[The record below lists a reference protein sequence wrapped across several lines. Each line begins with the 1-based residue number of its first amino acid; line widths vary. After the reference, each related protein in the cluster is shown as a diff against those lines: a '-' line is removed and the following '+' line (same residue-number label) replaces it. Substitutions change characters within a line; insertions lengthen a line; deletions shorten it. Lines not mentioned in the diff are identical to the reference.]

1 MSKGQV
7 GRLAV
12 ASQDGES
19 NGTTL
24 ETLRQNLVEGA
35 GEFGHFLRRPADQIA
50 ASLWYHLKRPL
61 FAFGPYRLSLFGPN
75 PTAVR
80 LSPTDPWPGNADE
93 GAEILAGS
101 FHFAGSTLRN
111 PAPLWRP
118 PGATEGWLTSL
129 HSFFWLRDLRAVG
142 GDAARRRAR
151 DLVGSWLA
159 ANESWSVPAWQPV
172 VLGQRLTNWLGQY
185 EFFAASADIAFR
197 HRLLEGLV
205 HQARHLSRILPGG
218 LAGCDLIMALQGL
231 IYVGACIPGCESWLE
246 RGLQLLE
253 RELGKQILADGG
265 HIERSPSQH
274 LKVLRAL
281 IDIRA
286 LLHASGKPVPPSL
299 ATTIENMAPILRLL
313 RHGDGGLALFN
324 GSNEDTGWQ
333 IDMVLQRA
341 DGAAR
346 SLLNAPHSGF
356 QRLQAGRSVV
366 IVDAGAP
373 PQPGYDR
380 DAHAGTLAFEMSAGR
395 ERLIVNCGA
404 QSNHP
409 NWQWVQRSTA
419 AHSTA
424 VLGDTNSSQ
433 LGSRR
438 GLRKT
443 PHQVSCRREEVDG
456 NTWLDM
462 SHDGYEAAFGVSHH
476 RRLFLSSGGDDLR
489 GEDRFE
495 GSEAANIV
503 LRFHLHPDVTA
514 SLAASG
520 DNVLIRPAKGAG
532 WQFRAKGGDVTLE
545 QSVYL
550 GRSGE
555 IRRSEQIVVSCLAAE
570 LAADADDESA
580 SEKQAPVSQTAPEGR
595 VIKWA
600 IKRVSSSKG
609 S

>member
-1 MSKGQV
+1 MMSKGQV
-7 GRLAV
+7 GSLA
-12 ASQDGES
+12 ATSKDG
-19 NGTTL
+19 GTDPSAL
-24 ETLRQNLVEGA
+24 DVFRQKVTDAG
-35 GEFGHFLRRPADQIA
+35 GEFRHFIRRPGDQVA
-50 ASLWYHLKRPL
+50 AALWYQIKRPFFRL
-61 FAFGPYRLSLFGPN
+61 PPYRFSLFGPN

-80 LSPTDPWPGNADE
+80 LSPTDPWPGNAE
-93 GAEILAGS
+93 GGSEILAGS
-101 FHFAGSTLRN
+101 LRFAGSTLRN

-118 PGATEGWLTSL
+118 PGATQAWLSDL

-159 ANESWSVPAWQPV
+159 ANDHWNAPAWQPV
-172 VLGQRLTNWLGQY
+172 ILGQRLTNWLGQY
-185 EFFAASADIAFR
+185 EFFAASADVAFR

-205 HQARHLSRILPGG
+205 RQARHLSRVLPGG
-218 LAGCDLIMALQGL
+218 LAGCDLIIALQGL
-231 IYVGACIPGCESWLE
+231 IYVGTCIPGCEAWLE
-246 RGLQLLE
+246 QGLTLLE

-265 HIERSPSQH
+265 HIERSPSRH

-286 LLHASGKPVPPSL
+286 LLHASGKTVPPSL
-299 ATTIENMAPILRLL
+299 GTAIENMAPILRLL

-346 SLLNAPHSGF
+346 SLLNAPNSGF

-373 PQPGYDR
+373 PPPGYDR
-380 DAHAGTLAFEMSAGR
+380 HAHAGILSFELSAGR

-404 QSNHP
+404 QANHP
-409 NWQWVQRSTA
+409 GWRWVQRSTA

-424 VLGDTNSSQ
+424 VLGNTNSSQ
-433 LGSRR
+433 LGPRS
-438 GLRKT
+438 GLLKSPRNVT
-443 PHQVSCRREEVDG
+443 CRREDVDG

-462 SHDGYEAAFGVSHH
+462 SHDGYEDSYGAVHH
-476 RRLFLSSGGDDLR
+476 RRLFLSSTGDDLR
-489 GEDRFE
+489 GEDRFDAAPS
-495 GSEAANIV
+495 GSIV
-503 LRFHLHPDVTA
+503 LRFHLHPDVDA

-520 DNVLIRPAKGAG
+520 DNVLLRPAKGAG
-532 WQFRAKGGDVTLE
+532 WQFRARGGVLSLE

-550 GRSGE
+550 GRAGE
-555 IRRSEQIVVSCLAAE
+555 VRRGEQIVVSCPSP
-570 LAADADDESA
+570 AADGPEAPL
-580 SEKQAPVSQTAPEGR
+580 SEEAQDGMIV
-595 VIKWA
+595 VKWA
-600 IKRVSSSKG
+600 LKRVAIAKG
-609 S
+609 A

>member
-12 ASQDGES
+12 ASQDGEN
-19 NGTTL
+19 NGSTL
-24 ETLRQNLVEGA
+24 ETLRQNLAEGFD
-35 GEFGHFLRRPADQIA
+35 EFGHFLRRPADQIA
-50 ASLWYHLKRPL
+50 AAIWYRLKRPL
-61 FAFGPYRLSLFGPN
+61 FGFAPYRLSLFGPN

-118 PGATEGWLTSL
+118 PGAADGWLAEL

-159 ANESWSVPAWQPV
+159 ANESWSAPAWQPV
-172 VLGQRLTNWLGQY
+172 ILGQRLTNWLGQY
-185 EFFAASADIAFR
+185 EFFAASADVSFR
-197 HRLLEGLV
+197 HRLLDGLV
-205 HQARHLSRILPGG
+205 QQARHLSRVLPGG

-231 IYVGACIPGCESWLE
+231 IYVGACIPGCEAWLE

-253 RELGKQILADGG
+253 RELSKQILADGG
-265 HIERSPSQH
+265 HIERSPSRH

-286 LLHASGKPVPPSL
+286 LLHASGKPVPQSL

-356 QRLQAGRSVV
+356 QRLQAGRSIV
-366 IVDAGAP
+366 IVDAGSP
-373 PQPGYDR
+373 PQAGYDR
-380 DAHAGTLAFEMSAGR
+380 QAHAGTLAFEMSAGR
-395 ERLIVNCGA
+395 ERLIVNCGT

-433 LGSRR
+433 LGLRH
-438 GLRKT
+438 GLLKT
-443 PHQVSCRREEVDG
+443 PHHVTCRREEVEG

-462 SHDGYEAAFGVSHH
+462 SHDGYAAAFGITHH
-476 RRLFLSSGGDDLR
+476 RRLFLSSSGEDLR

-495 GSEAANIV
+495 GQHEGGIV
-503 LRFHLHPDVTA
+503 LRFHLHPDVKA

-520 DNVLIRPAKGAG
+520 DNVLLRPSKGAG
-532 WQFRAKGGDVTLE
+532 WQFRARGGEISLE

-555 IRRSEQIVVSCLAAE
+555 IRRSEQIVINC
-570 LAADADDESA
+570 
-580 SEKQAPVSQTAPEGR
+580 QAPEDGQDGQDDRIV
-595 VIKWA
+595 KWA
-600 IKRVSSSKG
+600 IKRVSSGKG

>member
-12 ASQDGES
+12 ASPDGES
-19 NGTTL
+19 TRSTFDS
-24 ETLRQNLVEGA
+24 LRQTLVEGA
-35 GEFGHFLRRPADQIA
+35 GKFGHFLRRPGDQV
-50 ASLWYHLKRPL
+50 ASALWYSLKRPL
-61 FAFGPYRLSLFGPN
+61 FGLAPYRFSLFGPN
-75 PTAVR
+75 ATAVR

-93 GAEILAGS
+93 GAEILAGN
-101 FHFAGSTLRN
+101 FNFAGNTLRN

-118 PGATEGWLTSL
+118 PGAPAGWIANL
-129 HSFFWLRDLRAVG
+129 HSFSWLRDLRAVG

-159 ANESWSVPAWQPV
+159 ANDHYSAAAWQPV
-172 VLGQRLTNWLGQY
+172 ILGQRLTNWLGQY
-185 EFFAASADIAFR
+185 EFFAASADVAFR
-197 HRLLEGLV
+197 HRLLEGMV
-205 HQARHLSRILPGG
+205 QQARHLSRVLPGG

-231 IYVGACIPGCESWLE
+231 ISVGACIPGCESWLE
-246 RGLQLLE
+246 RGLALLE
-253 RELGKQILADGG
+253 RELAKQILADGG
-265 HIERSPSQH
+265 HIERSPSRH

-299 ATTIENMAPILRLL
+299 ATAIENMAPILRLL
-313 RHGDGGLALFN
+313 RHGDGGLSLFN

-333 IDMVLQRA
+333 IDMILQRA

-366 IVDAGAP
+366 IVDAGRP

-380 DAHAGTLAFEMSAGR
+380 NAHAGTLGFELSAGR

-404 QSNHP
+404 QANHP

-419 AHSTA
+419 AHTTA

-433 LGSRR
+433 LGPQAS
-438 GLRKT
+438 LFKT
-443 PHQVSCRREEVDG
+443 PRNVACRREEVEG

-462 SHDGYEAAFGVSHH
+462 SHDGYRDAFGVIHH
-476 RRLFLSSGGDDLR
+476 RRLFLSSTGDDLR

-495 GSEAANIV
+495 GDGAHPVV

-520 DNVLIRPAKGAG
+520 DNVLLRPAKGAG
-532 WQFRAKGGDVTLE
+532 WQFRARGGTLSLE
-545 QSVYL
+545 QSIYL
-550 GRSGE
+550 GRAGE
-555 IRRSEQIVVSCLAAE
+555 VRRCEQIVVTSDAPSSDGLTE
-570 LAADADDESA
+570 DADGTA
-580 SEKQAPVSQTAPEGR
+580 SQDLL
-595 VIKWA
+595 IKWA
-600 IKRVSSSKG
+600 IKRMTSNKTG
-609 S
+609 

>member
-12 ASQDGES
+12 ASPDGES
-19 NGTTL
+19 SGSKFDS
-24 ETLRQNLVEGA
+24 LRQGLVEGA
-35 GEFGHFLRRPADQIA
+35 GNFGHFLRRPGDQV
-50 ASLWYHLKRPL
+50 ASALWYAVKRPL
-61 FAFGPYRLSLFGPN
+61 FGLAAYRFSLFGPN
-75 PTAVR
+75 ATAVR

-93 GAEILAGS
+93 GAEILAGN
-101 FHFAGSTLRN
+101 FNFAGNTLRN

-118 PGATEGWLTSL
+118 PGAPIGWVSDL
-129 HSFFWLRDLRAVG
+129 HSFSWLRDLRAVG

-159 ANESWSVPAWQPV
+159 ANDHWSAPAWQPV
-172 VLGQRLTNWLGQY
+172 TLGQRLTNWLGQY
-185 EFFAASADIAFR
+185 EFFAASADVAFR
-197 HRLLEGLV
+197 HRLLEGMV
-205 HQARHLSRILPGG
+205 QQARHLSRALPGG

-231 IYVGACIPGCESWLE
+231 ISVGACIPGCEAWLE
-246 RGLQLLE
+246 RGLTLLE
-253 RELGKQILADGG
+253 RELAKQILADGG
-265 HIERSPSQH
+265 HIERSPSRH

-286 LLHASGKPVPPSL
+286 LLHASGKPVPQSL
-299 ATTIENMAPILRLL
+299 ATAIENMAPILRLL

-333 IDMVLQRA
+333 IDMILQRA

-346 SLLNAPHSGF
+346 SLLNAPDSGF
-356 QRLQAGRSVV
+356 QRLQAGRSIV
-366 IVDAGAP
+366 IVDAGNP
-373 PQPGYDR
+373 PRAGYDR
-380 DAHAGTLAFEMSAGR
+380 HAHAGTLAFELSAGR

-404 QSNHP
+404 QANHP

-419 AHSTA
+419 AHTTA

-433 LGSRR
+433 LGPQAS
-438 GLRKT
+438 LFKT
-443 PHQVSCRREEVDG
+443 PRNVSCRREEVEG

-462 SHDGYEAAFGVSHH
+462 SHDGYKDTFGVVHH
-476 RRLFLSSGGDDLR
+476 RRLFLSSTGDDLR

-495 GSEAANIV
+495 GSGSTSVV

-520 DNVLIRPAKGAG
+520 DNVLLRPAKGAG
-532 WQFRAKGGDVTLE
+532 WQFRARGGNISLE

-550 GRSGE
+550 GRAGE
-555 IRRSEQIVVSCLAAE
+555 VRRCEQIVVHSP
-570 LAADADDESA
+570 SA
-580 SEKQAPVSQTAPEGR
+580 SINTADPDTDGGSPQE
-595 VIKWA
+595 VLVKWA
-600 IKRVSSSKG
+600 IKRMTAAKSS
-609 S
+609 

>member
-1 MSKGQV
+1 MTKGQV

-12 ASQDGES
+12 ASPDGES
-19 NGTTL
+19 DRSTFDS
-24 ETLRQNLVEGA
+24 LRQNLVEGV
-35 GEFGHFLRRPADQIA
+35 GEFGHFVRRPADQVA
-50 ASLWYHLKRPL
+50 AALWYQFKRPFFSL
-61 FAFGPYRLSLFGPN
+61 APFGFSWFGPN

-118 PGATEGWLTSL
+118 PGAPQGWVSDL

-159 ANESWSVPAWQPV
+159 ANDRWSTPAWEPV

-185 EFFAASADIAFR
+185 EFFAASADVAFR

-205 HQARHLSRILPGG
+205 QQARHLSRVLPGG

-231 IYVGACIPGCESWLE
+231 ICVGACIPGCEAWLD
-246 RGLQLLE
+246 RGLALLE

-265 HIERSPSQH
+265 HIERSPSRH

-286 LLHASGKPVPPSL
+286 LLHASGKPVPASL
-299 ATTIENMAPILRLL
+299 ATAIENMAPILRLL

-333 IDMVLQRA
+333 IDMMLQRA

-346 SLLNAPHSGF
+346 SLLNAPDSGF

-366 IVDAGAP
+366 IVDTGSP
-373 PQPGYDR
+373 PRPGYDR
-380 DAHAGTLAFEMSAGR
+380 HAHAGTLAFELSAGR

-404 QSNHP
+404 QTNHP

-424 VLGDTNSSQ
+424 VLGDTNSSE
-433 LGSRR
+433 LGPQS
-438 GLRKT
+438 GLFRT
-443 PHQVSCRREEVDG
+443 PRNVACRREEVDG

-462 SHDGYEAAFGVSHH
+462 SHDGYAAAFGIVHH
-476 RRLFLSSGGDDLR
+476 RRLFLSASGDDLR

-495 GSEAANIV
+495 GTVSSPVI
-503 LRFHLHPDVTA
+503 LRFHLHPDVNA

-520 DNVLIRPAKGAG
+520 DNVLLRPSKGAG
-532 WQFRAKGGDVTLE
+532 WQFRARGGDIALE

-550 GRSGE
+550 GRCGE
-555 IRRSEQIVVSCLAAE
+555 VRRCEQIVVSCPAAAIGASDDAAAE
-570 LAADADDESA
+570 QETEADE
-580 SEKQAPVSQTAPEGR
+580 PMLV
-595 VIKWA
+595 VKWA
-600 IKRVSSSKG
+600 IKRVAVNKAG
-609 S
+609 

>member
-12 ASQDGES
+12 ASSDGES
-19 NGTTL
+19 TRSKCDS
-24 ETLRQNLVEGA
+24 LRQGLVEGA
-35 GEFGHFLRRPADQIA
+35 GNFRHFLRRPGDQV
-50 ASLWYHLKRPL
+50 ASALWYALKRPL
-61 FAFGPYRLSLFGPN
+61 FSLAPYRFSLFGPN
-75 PTAVR
+75 ATAVR

-93 GAEILAGS
+93 GAEILAGN
-101 FHFAGSTLRN
+101 FNFAGNTLRN

-118 PGATEGWLTSL
+118 PGAPVEWISDL
-129 HSFFWLRDLRAVG
+129 HSFSWLRDLRAVG

-159 ANESWSVPAWQPV
+159 ANDHWSAPAWQPV
-172 VLGQRLTNWLGQY
+172 NLGQRLTNWLGQY
-185 EFFAASADIAFR
+185 EFFAASADVAFR
-197 HRLLEGLV
+197 HRLLEGMV
-205 HQARHLSRILPGG
+205 QQGRHLSRALPGG

-231 IYVGACIPGCESWLE
+231 ISVGACIPGCEAWLD
-246 RGLQLLE
+246 RGLTLLE
-253 RELGKQILADGG
+253 RELAKQILADGG
-265 HIERSPSQH
+265 HIERSPSRH

-286 LLHASGKPVPPSL
+286 LLHASGKPVPQSL
-299 ATTIENMAPILRLL
+299 ATAIENMAPILRLL
-313 RHGDGGLALFN
+313 RHGDGGLSLFN

-333 IDMVLQRA
+333 IDMILQRA

-346 SLLNAPHSGF
+346 SLLNAPDSGF

-366 IVDAGAP
+366 IVDAGSP
-373 PQPGYDR
+373 PRAGYDR
-380 DAHAGTLAFEMSAGR
+380 HAHAGTLAFELSAGR

-404 QSNHP
+404 QANHP

-419 AHSTA
+419 AHTTA

-433 LGSRR
+433 LGPQANLFR
-438 GLRKT
+438 T
-443 PHQVSCRREEVDG
+443 PRNVSCRREEVEG

-462 SHDGYEAAFGVSHH
+462 SHDGYKDAFGVVHH
-476 RRLFLSSGGDDLR
+476 RRLFLSSTGDDLR

-495 GSEAANIV
+495 GKASASAV

-520 DNVLIRPAKGAG
+520 DNVLLRPAKGAG
-532 WQFRAKGGDVTLE
+532 WQFRARGGSISLE

-550 GRSGE
+550 GRAGE
-555 IRRSEQIVVSCLAAE
+555 VRRCEQIVVHCPAVPAE
-570 LAADADDESA
+570 APALDAEDDA
-580 SEKQAPVSQTAPEGR
+580 SSGAV
-595 VIKWA
+595 VKWA
-600 IKRVSSSKG
+600 IKRMTANKSG
-609 S
+609 